1 MVREEL
7 WQEIHRVFEQERW
20 SKVAIARAFGLDLKT
35 VRRCLQQ
42 GAWAPYQRPAQAGRR
57 LAEHAAF
64 LRERVAAVGY
74 SARILFQELAQQH
87 GYIGSYETVK
97 RFVRPRRD
105 AGALAERAVVRFDTP
120 PGLQSQIDW
129 GQALIPFRA
138 GRAVRHI
145 FILMLGF
152 SRRARLLGSVGDT
165 GRARA
170 DDTVR

>member
-87 GYIGSYETVK
+87 GYARSYETVK
-97 RFVRPRRD
+97 RFVRARRD
-105 AGALAERAVVRFDTP
+105 AGALAE
-120 PGLQSQIDW
+120 
-129 GQALIPFRA
+129 
-138 GRAVRHI
+138 RAVRHI